1 MDKFLYTCQ
10 YCGKEYIPN
19 RRHKQRFCSNSC
31 RVNSFNRN
39 RNNNLIVKPDLEN
52 KIVKPLKIE
61 KISMAGVGNAAI
73 GSLAIQL
80 ATNLFTSEDD
90 KPATKKDLTNLI
102 VNLKERYHTVKNI
115 PIRND
120 GAIPNY
126 DLQTQTIVYLI

>member
-1 MDKFLYTCQ
+1 
-10 YCGKEYIPN
+10 
-19 RRHKQRFCSNSC
+19 
-31 RVNSFNRN
+31 
-39 RNNNLIVKPDLEN
+39 
-52 KIVKPLKIE
+52 
-61 KISMAGVGNAAI
+61 MAGVGNAAI